1 MDRRTVYVAFC
12 LKVIGQKTGL
22 SKISGKDG
30 AVAKSVHLT
39 VTKADF
45 VVIVE
50 GAHIAFQ
57 RKLHC
62 KVQC

>member
-1 MDRRTVYVAFC
+1 MDRHTVYAAFC
-12 LKVIGQKTGL
+12 LKVIGQKTG
-22 SKISGKDG
+22 KISGKDG

-39 VTKADF
+39 VTKADY
-45 VVIVE
+45 VIIVE
-50 GAHIAFQ
+50 AAHITFQ